1 MQSKYPSKTWC
12 ILPWVHLSTRPD
24 GSIPVRCPFNSC
36 FCTHDMKARKFK
48 I

>member
-1 MQSKYPSKTWC
+1 MCYVRPPIGNWKRDNLDELTW
-12 ILPWVHLSTRPD
+12 PFE
-24 GSIPVRCPFNSC
+24 PVRCPFNSC